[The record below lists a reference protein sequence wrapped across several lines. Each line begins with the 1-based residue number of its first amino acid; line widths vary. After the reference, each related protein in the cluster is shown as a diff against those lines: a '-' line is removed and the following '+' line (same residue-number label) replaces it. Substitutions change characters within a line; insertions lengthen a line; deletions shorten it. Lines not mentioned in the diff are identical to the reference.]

1 MTEGV
6 SMKVNVSNRTPIHR
20 VYYNAEKL
28 WAVEI
33 IIAKTKLMKQAS
45 NERIMWSW
53 GMIMNNC
60 LAWSEAP
67 SNEFC
72 EQNLSGTDMP
82 C

>member
-1 MTEGV
+1 M
-6 SMKVNVSNRTPIHR
+6 
-20 VYYNAEKL
+20 

-33 IIAKTKLMKQAS
+33 IIAKIELMKQAS

-67 SNEFC
+67 SNELC